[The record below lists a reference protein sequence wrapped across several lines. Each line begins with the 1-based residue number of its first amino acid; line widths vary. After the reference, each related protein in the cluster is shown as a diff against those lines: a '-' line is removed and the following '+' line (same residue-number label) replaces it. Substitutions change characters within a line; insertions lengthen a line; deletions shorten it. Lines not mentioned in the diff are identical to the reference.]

1 MKNKSA
7 SAPFALVIAAVITAP
22 AGAHEVLTGDTRLA
36 CEATLCLAAGSRPNE
51 CSPSLS
57 RYFSIHKRK
66 WSDTVQARANF
77 LSLCPASDQ
86 TPEMRSL
93 VSAMANGAGRCDAAS
108 LNMTLRVWNNGD
120 ADGGRVFINNQM
132 PDYCA
137 AYTGHQYTNLGDLS
151 PRYVG
156 TPERGGY
163 WVDARD
169 YIAASARYNDRIA
182 AEDSRRRRNDEWY
195 R

>member
-1 MKNKSA
+1 MKNNCVP
-7 SAPFALVIAAVITAP
+7 APFALAIAAVIAAP

-66 WSDTVQARANF
+66 WSDTVRARANF

-86 TPEMRSL
+86 TAEMRSL
-93 VSAMANGAGRCDAAS
+93 VSAMANGAGRCDASS
-108 LNMTLRVWNNGD
+108 LNVTLRVWNNWD

-169 YIAASARYNDRIA
+169 HGAAVARYNDRIA
-182 AEDSRRRRNDEWY
+182 AEDSRRRNDEWY

>member
-1 MKNKSA
+1 MKNHCVP
-7 SAPFALVIAAVITAP
+7 APFALAIAAVIAAP

-57 RYFSIHKRK
+57 RYFSINKRK
-66 WSDTVQARANF
+66 WSDTVRARANF

-86 TPEMRSL
+86 TAEMRSL
-93 VSAMANGAGRCDAAS
+93 VSAMANGAGGCDASS
-108 LNMTLRVWNNGD
+108 LNVTLRVWNNRD

-137 AYTGHQYTNLGDLS
+137 AYTGHQYTNLGDFS
-151 PRYVG
+151 PKYVG

-163 WVDARD
+163 WVDTRD
-169 YIAASARYNDRIA
+169 YGAAVARYTDRIA
-182 AEDSRRRRNDEWY
+182 AEDSRRRNDEWY

>member
-1 MKNKSA
+1 MKNHCVP
-7 SAPFALVIAAVITAP
+7 APFALAIAVVIATP
-22 AGAHEVLTGDTRLA
+22 ASAHDVLTGDTRLA
-36 CEATLCLAAGSRPNE
+36 CEATLCLSAGTRPNE

-57 RYFSIHKRK
+57 RYFGIHKRK
-66 WSDTVQARANF
+66 WSDTVRARANF

-86 TPEMRSL
+86 TAEMRSL
-93 VSAMANGAGRCDAAS
+93 VSAMANGAGRCDASS
-108 LNMTLRVWNNGD
+108 LNVTQRVWNNGD

-132 PDYCA
+132 PDYCV
-137 AYTGHQYTNLGDLS
+137 AYTGHQYTDLFDLA

-169 YIAASARYNDRIA
+169 YGAAVARYKDRIA
-182 AEDSRRRRNDEWY
+182 TEDRRRRNDEWY

>member
-1 MKNKSA
+1 MKNNCVPT
-7 SAPFALVIAAVITAP
+7 PFALAIAAVIATP
-22 AGAHEVLTGDTRLA
+22 ASADDVLTGDTRLA
-36 CEATLCLAAGSRPNE
+36 CEATLCLSAGTRPNE

-57 RYFSIHKRK
+57 RYFSINKRK
-66 WSDTVQARANF
+66 WSDTVRARANF
-77 LSLCPASDQ
+77 LSLCSASDQ

-93 VSAMANGAGRCDAAS
+93 VSAMANGAGRCDASS
-108 LNMTLRVWNNGD
+108 LNVTLRVWNNWD

-137 AYTGHQYTNLGDLS
+137 AYTGHQYNNPGDLA

-169 YIAASARYNDRIA
+169 YDAAVARYNDRIA
-182 AEDSRRRRNDEWY
+182 AEDSRRRNDEWY

>member
-1 MKNKSA
+1 MKNHCVP
-7 SAPFALVIAAVITAP
+7 APFALAIAAVIAAP

-57 RYFSIHKRK
+57 RYFSINKRK
-66 WSDTVQARANF
+66 WSDTVRARANF

-86 TPEMRSL
+86 TAEMRSL
-93 VSAMANGAGRCDAAS
+93 VSAMANGAGRCDASS
-108 LNMTLRVWNNGD
+108 LNVTQRVWNNWD

-132 PDYCA
+132 PDYCV
-137 AYTGHQYTNLGDLS
+137 AYTGHQYTDLGDLA

-169 YIAASARYNDRIA
+169 YGAAVARYNDRIA
-182 AEDSRRRRNDEWY
+182 AEDSRRRNDEWY

>member
-1 MKNKSA
+1 MKNHCVF
-7 SAPFALVIAAVITAP
+7 APFALAIAAATAAS
-22 AGAHEVLTGDTRLA
+22 AGAQEVLTGDTRLA
-36 CEATLCLAAGSRPNE
+36 CEATLCLATSTRPSE

-66 WSDTVQARANF
+66 WSDTVRARANF
-77 LSLCPASDQ
+77 LSLCPVSDQ

-93 VSAMANGAGRCDAAS
+93 VNAMANGAGRCDASS
-108 LNMTLRVWNNGD
+108 LNVTLRVWNNWD

-169 YIAASARYNDRIA
+169 YDAAVARYNDRIA
-182 AEDSRRRRNDEWY
+182 AEDSRRRNDEWY

>member
-1 MKNKSA
+1 MKNHCVF
-7 SAPFALVIAAVITAP
+7 APFALAIAAATAAS
-22 AGAHEVLTGDTRLA
+22 AGAQEVLTGDTRLA
-36 CEATLCLAAGSRPNE
+36 CEATLCLATSTRPSE

-66 WSDTVQARANF
+66 WSDTVRARASF
-77 LSLCPASDQ
+77 LSLCPVSDQ
-86 TPEMRSL
+86 TPEMRAL
-93 VSAMANGAGRCDAAS
+93 VDAMANGAGRCDAAS
-108 LNMTLRVWNNGD
+108 LNVTLRVWNHWD
-120 ADGGRVFINNQM
+120 ADGGRVLINNQM
-132 PDYCA
+132 PGYCV
-137 AYTGHQYTNLGDLS
+137 AYTGHQYTDLGDLA

-169 YIAASARYNDRIA
+169 HNAAVARYNDRIA
-182 AEDSRRRRNDEWY
+182 AEDSRRRNDEWY

>member
-1 MKNKSA
+1 MKNHCVP
-7 SAPFALVIAAVITAP
+7 APFALAIAAVIAAP
-22 AGAHEVLTGDTRLA
+22 AGAQEVLTGETRLA
-36 CEATLCLAAGSRPNE
+36 CEATLCLSAGTRPNE

-66 WSDTVQARANF
+66 WSDTVRARANF
-77 LSLCPASDQ
+77 LSLCSASDQ
-86 TPEMRSL
+86 TAEMGSL
-93 VSAMANGAGRCDAAS
+93 VSAMANGAGRCDASS
-108 LNMTLRVWNNGD
+108 LNVTLRVWNNWD

-137 AYTGHQYTNLGDLS
+137 AYTGHQYTNPGDLA

-163 WVDARD
+163 WVDARE
-169 YIAASARYNDRIA
+169 YGAAVARYNDRIA
-182 AEDSRRRRNDEWY
+182 AEDGRRRNDEWY

>member
-1 MKNKSA
+1 MKNHCVF
-7 SAPFALVIAAVITAP
+7 APFALAIAAATAAS
-22 AGAHEVLTGDTRLA
+22 AGAQEVLTGDTRLA
-36 CEATLCLAAGSRPNE
+36 CEATLCLATSTRPSE

-57 RYFSIHKRK
+57 RYFGINKRK
-66 WSDTVQARANF
+66 WSDTVRARASF
-77 LSLCPASDQ
+77 LNLCPVSDQ
-86 TPEMRSL
+86 TPEMRAL
-93 VSAMANGAGRCDAAS
+93 VNAMANGAGRCDAAS
-108 LNMTLRVWNNGD
+108 LNVTLRVWNHWD

-132 PDYCA
+132 PGYCA

-163 WVDARD
+163 CVDARD
-169 YIAASARYNDRIA
+169 YGAAVARYNDRIA
-182 AEDSRRRRNDEWY
+182 AEDSRRRNDEWY

>member
-1 MKNKSA
+1 MKNHCVF
-7 SAPFALVIAAVITAP
+7 APFALAIAAATAAS
-22 AGAHEVLTGDTRLA
+22 AGAQEVLTGDTRLA
-36 CEATLCLAAGSRPNE
+36 CEATLCLAASTRPSE

-66 WSDTVQARANF
+66 WSDTVRARASF
-77 LSLCPASDQ
+77 LNLCPVSDQ
-86 TPEMRSL
+86 TPEMRAL
-93 VSAMANGAGRCDAAS
+93 VNAMANGAGRCDAAS
-108 LNMTLRVWNNGD
+108 LNVTLRVWNHWD

-132 PDYCA
+132 PGYCA

-151 PRYVG
+151 PKYVG
-156 TPERGGY
+156 TQERGGY

-169 YIAASARYNDRIA
+169 QDAAIARYNDRIA
-182 AEDSRRRRNDEWY
+182 AEDSRRRNEEWY

>member
-1 MKNKSA
+1 MKNHCVLRSVR
-7 SAPFALVIAAVITAP
+7 PGDRRRNRGP
-22 AGAHEVLTGDTRLA
+22 AGAQEVLTGDTRLA
-36 CEATLCLAAGSRPNE
+36 CEATLCLAASTRPSE

-66 WSDTVQARANF
+66 WSDTVRARANF
-77 LSLCPASDQ
+77 LSLCPVSDQ

-93 VSAMANGAGRCDAAS
+93 VNAMANGAGRCDAAS
-108 LNMTLRVWNNGD
+108 LNVTLLVWNSWD
-120 ADGGRVFINNQM
+120 ADGGRVLINNQM
-132 PDYCA
+132 PGYCV
-137 AYTGHQYTNLGDLS
+137 AYTGHQYTDLGDLA

-169 YIAASARYNDRIA
+169 YNAAVARYNDRIA
-182 AEDSRRRRNDEWY
+182 AEDSRRRNEEWY

>member
-1 MKNKSA
+1 MKNHCVP
-7 SAPFALVIAAVITAP
+7 APFALAIAAVIAAP

-57 RYFSIHKRK
+57 RYFSINKRK
-66 WSDTVQARANF
+66 WSDTVRARASF
-77 LSLCPASDQ
+77 LNLGSDQ
-86 TPEMRSL
+86 TPEMRAL
-93 VSAMANGAGRCDAAS
+93 VNAMANGAGRCDAAS
-108 LNMTLRVWNNGD
+108 LNVTLRVWNNWD

-137 AYTGHQYTNLGDLS
+137 AYTGHQYTNLGDFS
-151 PRYVG
+151 PKYVG

-169 YIAASARYNDRIA
+169 YGAAVAWYNDRIA
-182 AEDSRRRRNDEWY
+182 AEDSLRRNDQWY